1 MLTKHP
7 HQQSRT
13 VTKLLLPQQRRTATK
28 HLRSI
33 KLLQRRKLLN
43 QQLLPRITRNLNL
56 TKPQVPQPLP
66 KTTRNLNLTKP
77 QVPQPL
83 PKTTRNLNLTK
94 PQVPQPLLKTTR
106 KPQLL
111 LKITKLPQPIKL
123 RMLRLKSNSKQTA
136 RYLLNQLNIL
146 MNNSRNCLTISRLS
160 SKPSKQRETN
170 RVNSKSHQRRQ

>member
-1 MLTKHP
+1 MITKHP
-7 HQQSRT
+7 KNPHQ
-13 VTKLLLPQQRRTATK
+13 LHQRKTITK
-28 HLRSI
+28 HLQSI

-56 TKPQVPQPLP
+56 TKLI
-66 KTTRNLNLTKP
+66 RKP
-77 QVPQPL
+77 QVPQTL
-83 PKTTRNLNLTK
+83 P
-94 PQVPQPLLKTTR
+94 KTTR

-111 LKITKLPQPIKL
+111 LKITKLLQPIKL
-123 RMLRLKSNSKQTA
+123 RMLRLKSKSKQMA

-160 SKPSKQRETN
+160 SKPSKQRESN

>member
-1 MLTKHP
+1 MLRLK
-7 HQQSRT
+7 
-13 VTKLLLPQQRRTATK
+13 
-28 HLRSI
+28 

-66 KTTRNLNLTKP
+66 KTTRKP
-77 QVPQPL
+77 QL
-83 PKTTRNLNLTK
+83 
-94 PQVPQPLLKTTR
+94 
-106 KPQLL
+106 PQLL

-123 RMLRLKSNSKQTA
+123 RMLRLKSKSKQMA

-160 SKPSKQRETN
+160 SKPSKQRESN

>member
-1 MLTKHP
+1 MITKHP
-7 HQQSRT
+7 KNPHQ
-13 VTKLLLPQQRRTATK
+13 LHQRKTITK
-28 HLRSI
+28 HLQSI

-56 TKPQVPQPLP
+56 TKLI
-66 KTTRNLNLTKP
+66 RKP

-83 PKTTRNLNLTK
+83 PKTTRK
-94 PQVPQPLLKTTR
+94 PQL
-106 KPQLL
+106 PQLL
-111 LKITKLPQPIKL
+111 LKITKLLQPIKL
-123 RMLRLKSNSKQTA
+123 RMLRLKSKSKQMA

-160 SKPSKQRETN
+160 SKPSKQRESN